1 MSWLEKASL
10 MIEEET
16 KKAQAL
22 ETSFQVPENSD
33 PEKAGEVA
41 EKSLNESEK
50 NETDNSETNTNKT
63 EMENKENGLQD
74 NKEE

>member
-50 NETDNSETNTNKT
+50 NETGNSEINTNKT
-63 EMENKENGLQD
+63 EMESKENGLQD